1 MKTIILMAFCLASL
15 AACRC
20 EVDDDEAQKQND
32 LRIKSDTLKVK

>member
-20 EVDDDEAQKQND
+20 EIDEDEAHKKND
-32 LRIKSDTLKVK
+32 IKIKNDTLKVK